1 MSVFDELAVDDQSKV
16 FKAKKEKKASS
27 IIKKDKVNLSNSSR
41 KINPY
46 ENSHIPVNKGKIT
59 PLTDNEEIIGF
70 IYECSCGEIAK
81 VVFDF
86 DESFSQ

>member
-1 MSVFDELAVDDQSKV
+1 MSVFDELTVEDQSKI
-16 FKAKKEKKASS
+16 FKAKKDKRPSA
-27 IIKKDKVNLSNSSR
+27 IIKRDNVQLTQSTV

-46 ENSHIPVNKGKIT
+46 ENAHIPVNKGKIT
-59 PLTDNEEIIGF
+59 PLTDNDEIIGF

-86 DESFSQ
+86 DESFS